1 MHWAEKLHLFNHMV
15 KNTAT
20 LDAVF
25 SALADPT
32 RRKILERLTVGAAGV
47 TALAKPFRISLP
59 AISKHLRVLEKAG
72 LVVRTRQGRVHKMTA
87 DPEPLRQASVWMTHY
102 TRHWEGQFEAMDR
115 TLSEQDKKNQERI

>member
-1 MHWAEKLHLFNHMV
+1 MV
-15 KNTAT
+15 NNTAT

-32 RRKILERLTVGAAGV
+32 RRKILEELTAGAANV

-72 LVVRTRQGRVHKMTA
+72 LVVRTRLGRGPPNEGRSQTLA
-87 DPEPLRQASVWMTHY
+87 ASRRLDDPLRTSLGRPIC
-102 TRHWEGQFEAMDR
+102 RHGTDFVG
-115 TLSEQDKKNQERI
+115 TG

>member
-1 MHWAEKLHLFNHMV
+1 MV
-15 KNTAT
+15 NNTAT

-32 RRKILERLTVGAAGV
+32 RRKILEELTAGAANV

-72 LVVRTRQGRVHKMTA
+72 LVVRTRLGRVHRMRA
-87 DPEPLRQASVWMTHY
+87 DPKPLRQAGDWMTHY
-102 TRHWEGQFEAMDR
+102 ARHWEGQFAAMER
-115 TLSEQDKKNQERI
+115 ILSEQDKKNQERISQTSK